1 MTKLEKALLAAEG
14 LKKLEPQI
22 KKLHEETKDFGKDLE
37 ARARSLG
44 FTKAELAL
52 MGFK

>member
-1 MTKLEKALLAAEG
+1 MTKLEKALLAAEK
-14 LKKLEPQI
+14 LKELEPQI
-22 KKLHEETKDFGKDLE
+22 KKLHEETKYFNTKLE
-37 ARARSLG
+37 ESARSLG